1 MLTERDR
8 ALVRAVL
15 LEENREFHFLL
26 KDETIQSD
34 ENLFISSG
42 QEVAFRDLTV
52 KGVCINRGYALARTL
67 KIDGGKVI
75 IDGGTFAINGEL
87 V

>member
-1 MLTERDR
+1 MTGWRFWAKVFEG
-8 ALVRAVL
+8 L
-15 LEENREFHFLL
+15 LRRFYFKAN
-26 KDETIQSD
+26 DETIQSD

>member
-1 MLTERDR
+1 MTGWRFWRKVFEG
-8 ALVRAVL
+8 L
-15 LEENREFHFLL
+15 LRKFYL
-26 KDETIQSD
+26 KANDETIQSD

-42 QEVAFRDLTV
+42 QEAAFRDLTV

>member
-1 MLTERDR
+1 MTGWRFWTKAFEG
-8 ALVRAVL
+8 L
-15 LEENREFHFLL
+15 LRKFYL
-26 KDETIQSD
+26 KANDETIQSD

-42 QEVAFRDLTV
+42 QEAAFRDLTV

-75 IDGGTFAINGEL
+75 IDGGTFAVNYHL
-87 V
+87 LK

>member
-1 MLTERDR
+1 MTGWRFWAKVFEG
-8 ALVRAVL
+8 L
-15 LEENREFHFLL
+15 LRRFYL
-26 KDETIQSD
+26 KANDETIQSD

-42 QEVAFRDLTV
+42 QEAAFRDLTV
-52 KGVCINRGYALARTL
+52 KGVCINRGYILAKTM

-87 V
+87 I

>member
-1 MLTERDR
+1 MTGWRFWAKVFEG
-8 ALVRAVL
+8 L
-15 LEENREFHFLL
+15 LRRFYL
-26 KDETIQSD
+26 KANDETIQSD

-52 KGVCINRGYALARTL
+52 KGVCFNRGYTLARTL

>member
-1 MLTERDR
+1 MTGWRFWAKVFEG
-8 ALVRAVL
+8 L
-15 LEENREFHFLL
+15 LRRFYL
-26 KDETIQSD
+26 KANDETIQSD

-42 QEVAFRDLTV
+42 QEVALRDLTV
-52 KGVCINRGYALARTL
+52 KGVCINRGYALARTM